1 MNCRCLVGRG
11 HAKLTAILM
20 ITATPLSGRASWMR
34 LRRLLVATALAGC
47 AGTGV
52 ELLLL
57 GHTEGWQQVVPLVLL
72 ALAIGALLWHLLS
85 SQGIA
90 LKTLKAVM
98 WLCIVSGAAGVALHF
113 QGNVEFELEMY
124 PEMRGVELLSET
136 MTGATPVLAPGTMVL
151 LGIVGLAYAF
161 ASTQVMVRNTL
172 PEDDR

>member
-1 MNCRCLVGRG
+1 
-11 HAKLTAILM
+11 M
-20 ITATPLSGRASWMR
+20 ITADPISGRTPWMQ
-34 LRRLLVATALAGC
+34 LRRLLLASALAGC
-47 AGTGV
+47 AGTGA

-57 GHTEGWQQVVPLVLL
+57 GHTEGWQQLVPIALL
-72 ALAIGALLWHLLS
+72 ALAVGALLWHPLS
-85 SQGIA
+85 GQGIA

-98 WLCIVSGAAGVALHF
+98 WLCIISGAAGVALHF

-161 ASTQVMVRNTL
+161 ASTQVTLRNTL
-172 PEDDR
+172 PEDDQ

>member
-1 MNCRCLVGRG
+1 
-11 HAKLTAILM
+11 M
-20 ITATPLSGRASWMR
+20 IAATPISGPASWMR
-34 LRRLLVATALAGC
+34 LRRLLLATALAGS

-57 GHTEGWQQVVPLVLL
+57 GHTEGWQQQVPVALL
-72 ALAIGALLWHLLS
+72 ALAVGTLLWHPLS
-85 SQGIA
+85 GQGIA
-90 LKTLKAVM
+90 LKMLKAVM
-98 WLCIVSGAAGVALHF
+98 WLCILSGAAGVALHF

-124 PEMRGVELLSET
+124 PEMGGVELLSET

-172 PEDDR
+172 PEDDK